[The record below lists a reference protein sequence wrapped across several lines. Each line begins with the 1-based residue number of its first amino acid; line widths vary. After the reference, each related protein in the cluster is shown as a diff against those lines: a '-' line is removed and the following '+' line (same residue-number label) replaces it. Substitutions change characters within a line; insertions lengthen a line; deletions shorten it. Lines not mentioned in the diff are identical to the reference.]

1 MQREGVRRRSRHGE
15 GVSVGG
21 ECLPPKRLRR
31 DSTPLCGRNPK
42 SPHIPPMKKGENMKK
57 YILFDLDGT
66 LTDSAPGIINS
77 LRYAFRHYG
86 LPDMTDDELKQFVG
100 PPLMVSFSQ
109 ILGFGEEKG
118 LEAVGVYRQYF
129 STKGL
134 FENEVYKGIPEAL
147 EKLKN
152 NGLTLAVSTSKP
164 EVYAKR
170 ILEYFELDKYF
181 AEICG
186 IPLGDES
193 MTKAQ
198 VIAQTLEKLGVSDRS
213 QVLMVGD
220 RDYDVKGAFDNGIE
234 CMGVLYGYGDEK
246 ELGSAGAKY
255 IAATVEQM
263 AELICSLG

>member
-1 MQREGVRRRSRHGE
+1 MFPTYKPEGMLNVTAENREALSSPE
-15 GVSVGG
+15 GL
-21 ECLPPKRLRR
+21 ERALRLG
-31 DSTPLCGRNPK
+31 PILEAPVLLCDNEMRLHVELGCMR
-42 SPHIPPMKKGENMKK
+42 
-57 YILFDLDGT
+57 
-66 LTDSAPGIINS
+66 GIIPREEAVWCRPGETIKDIAIITRVGKS
-77 LRYAFRHYG
+77 VAF
-86 LPDMTDDELKQFVG
+86 K
-100 PPLMVSFSQ
+100 
-109 ILGFGEEKG
+109 IIGFGEEKG

-164 EVYAKR
+164 EVYAKQ
-170 ILEYFELDKYF
+170 ILEHFDLDKYF
-181 AEICG
+181 AEVCG

-198 VIAQTLEKLGVSDRS
+198 VIAQTLEKLEVGDKS

-246 ELGSAGAKY
+246 ELGAAGAKY
-255 IAATVEQM
+255 IAATVEEM
-263 AELICSLG
+263 AELICNLG